1 MTVLEIKQLGLFV
14 ELKNSVIN
22 IEGNQNIK
30 LKFQNEI
37 LADIWFESLL
47 DLVETLSEFLIDT
60 D

>member
-1 MTVLEIKQLGLFV
+1 MTVLEIEQLVFFV

-37 LADIWFESLL
+37 LAGIWFESLL

>member
-14 ELKNSVIN
+14 ELENSTIN
-22 IEGNQNIK
+22 IEGTEHFG
-30 LKFQNEI
+30 LEFQNEI
-37 LADIWFESLL
+37 LAGIWFESLL

>member
-1 MTVLEIKQLGLFV
+1 MTVLEIKQLGAFV

-37 LADIWFESLL
+37 LAGIWFESLL
-47 DLVETLSEFLIDT
+47 NLVETLPEFLIDI